1 MAEQMRVIGDNT
13 HTHPNKVTDI
23 FKQRDRGGDGP
34 AFSHIGDK
42 GPNKGLALCVICCQD
57 RDKSYAEY
65 FAEED
70 RPAGK
75 AEGTCHLC
83 WGPSLVDSYYPPFP
97 ELCFTKV
104 WEMEGEIDD

>member
-1 MAEQMRVIGDNT
+1 MEPDPGLLLGLDGEAEMSN
-13 HTHPNKVTDI
+13 
-23 FKQRDRGGDGP
+23 
-34 AFSHIGDK
+34 
-42 GPNKGLALCVICCQD
+42 ALCVICCQD